1 MNPFNYDIYMLKSNI
16 SLKKIHR
23 MRLVHINDQ
32 KFFFK
37 IETFYLQL
45 IRKQKKRLYK
55 QIRKTK

>member
-1 MNPFNYDIYMLKSNI
+1 MLKSNI

-32 KFFFK
+32 KFFLK

>member
-1 MNPFNYDIYMLKSNI
+1 MLKSNL
-16 SLKKIHR
+16 SLKKINR

-45 IRKQKKRLYK
+45 IRKQKK
-55 QIRKTK
+55 KTIQTN

>member
-1 MNPFNYDIYMLKSNI
+1 MLKSNL
-16 SLKKIHR
+16 SLKKINR